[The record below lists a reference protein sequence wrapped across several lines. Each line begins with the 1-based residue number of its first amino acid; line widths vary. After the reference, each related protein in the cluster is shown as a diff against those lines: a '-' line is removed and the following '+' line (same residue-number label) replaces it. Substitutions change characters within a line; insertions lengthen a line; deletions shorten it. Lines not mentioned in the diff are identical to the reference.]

1 MKENTYKP
9 ERELDMKFTKVIR
22 SYMEKTLTEKRNI
35 ANNAD
40 LETQAY
46 LNRKKRAENEI
57 QAIIDRAQKEAREV
71 LDRYGMDMEARRYGE
86 KEDASKAIIQ
96 FYNQY
101 VRNEKEV
108 NAQRERESARYKH
121 QADIMEQIELDC
133 ALGADKETF
142 MAMLD
147 KATF

>member
-1 MKENTYKP
+1 
-9 ERELDMKFTKVIR
+9 MKFTKVIR
-22 SYMEKTLTEKRNI
+22 NYMEKVLTEKRCA
-35 ANNAD
+35 ANKAD
-40 LETQAY
+40 PETQAY
-46 LNRKKRAENEI
+46 LDRKKCAENEI
-57 QAIIDRAQKEAREV
+57 QAVIDRAQKEAREV

-101 VRNEKEV
+101 VRDEKEV

-147 KATF
+147 KVTF

>member
-1 MKENTYKP
+1 
-9 ERELDMKFTKVIR
+9 MKFTKVIR
-22 SYMEKTLTEKRNI
+22 SYMEKTLNEKRCA
-35 ANNAD
+35 ANKAD
-40 LETQAY
+40 PETQAY
-46 LNRKKRAENEI
+46 LNRKQCAENEI
-57 QAIIDRAQKEAREV
+57 KAIIDCAQKEAREV
-71 LDRYGMDMEARRYGE
+71 LDRYGMDMEVRRYGE
-86 KEDASKAIIQ
+86 KEEASKAIIK
-96 FYNQY
+96 FCNQY

-108 NAQRERESARYKH
+108 NAQRERESARDKH

>member
-1 MKENTYKP
+1 
-9 ERELDMKFTKVIR
+9 MKFTKVIR
-22 SYMEKTLTEKRNI
+22 SYMEKTLNEKRNI
-35 ANNAD
+35 ANNTD

-46 LNRKKRAENEI
+46 LNRKKCAENEI